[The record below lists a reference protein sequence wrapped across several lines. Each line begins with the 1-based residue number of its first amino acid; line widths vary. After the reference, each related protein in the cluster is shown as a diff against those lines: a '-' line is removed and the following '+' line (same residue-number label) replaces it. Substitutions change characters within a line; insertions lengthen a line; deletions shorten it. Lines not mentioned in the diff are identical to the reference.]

1 MRYCVKRVCDGDDPR
16 RERDRFFLQTA
27 RVAGSV
33 PALVVRHDT
42 FRKVGIKRRKRS
54 EYLRTALRMRT
65 NLSSFVRIQLPV
77 VVNHVE
83 ERLVNLADVVE
94 QCDAFDHV
102 TGMSVGAH
110 RVCQNERIPRDPPD
124 MRASNRVVGVDGVEQ
139 GLHRSG
145 AQPLELAG
153 GRALTPGCKGRR
165 SQSSSNRDGACYGRG
180 RAFAGVFHLCLSYRK
195 NRVLCAMAASE
206 RHAIATVSS
215 RGAHRW
221 DSGHPWIFR
230 SDIVKQPDSAAG
242 SVEVEDQ
249 RGRPLGVAL
258 WSPKSEISLRLLTR
272 EADVAI
278 DRDWWKARIG
288 AAAARRTALAPLTNA
303 WRVVHGEGDGLPSL
317 VIDRYGD
324 YIVLQLSSAGIEAFR
339 DEIVGALIDLFRPAG
354 ILARNDAGSRE
365 REGLVR
371 ETVLLHGEVP
381 EEIEV
386 SEYGIRY
393 LAAPWTGQKTGAF
406 LDQRENRHMIG
417 ELARGAALDCFSYHG
432 SFALHLARRASHVTS
447 LDSSAAALD
456 RALQNAQRNNLSN
469 IDFVTADA
477 FDFLH
482 ERERDGTR
490 YDTIVLDPPAFAKN
504 KPSLP
509 GAIRGYKDINLRAM
523 KLLAPGGLLFTAS
536 CSFHLTRPLFLD
548 ILRDAAS
555 DSGRRIVLRELTG
568 QAIDHPEIV
577 TIPETGYLKGA
588 LLEAAD

>member
-1 MRYCVKRVCDGDDPR
+1 
-16 RERDRFFLQTA
+16 
-27 RVAGSV
+27 
-33 PALVVRHDT
+33 
-42 FRKVGIKRRKRS
+42 
-54 EYLRTALRMRT
+54 
-65 NLSSFVRIQLPV
+65 
-77 VVNHVE
+77 
-83 ERLVNLADVVE
+83 
-94 QCDAFDHV
+94 
-102 TGMSVGAH
+102 MS
-110 RVCQNERIPRDPPD
+110 
-124 MRASNRVVGVDGVEQ
+124 
-139 GLHRSG
+139 
-145 AQPLELAG
+145 
-153 GRALTPGCKGRR
+153 
-165 SQSSSNRDGACYGRG
+165 
-180 RAFAGVFHLCLSYRK
+180 
-195 NRVLCAMAASE
+195 ASE
-206 RHAIATVSS
+206 RRPAATVSS
-215 RGAHRW
+215 RGARRW

-230 SDIVKQPDSAAG
+230 SDIVKPPDSTAG
-242 SVEVEDQ
+242 CVEVQDQ
-249 RGRPLGVAL
+249 RGRALGVAL

-272 EADVAI
+272 DTDAAI
-278 DRDWWKARIG
+278 DRAWWKARIE
-288 AAAARRTALAPLTNA
+288 AAAARRTALTPVTNA
-303 WRVVHGEGDGLPSL
+303 WRIVHGEGDGLPSL

-339 DEIVGALIDLFRPAG
+339 DQIVTALIELFEPAG

-386 SEYGIRY
+386 TEYGIHY
-393 LAAPWTGQKTGAF
+393 FAAPWTGQKTGAF

-432 SFALHLARRASHVTS
+432 SFALHLARGADRVTS

-456 RALQNAQRNNLSN
+456 RAGQNAKRNDLSN

-477 FDFLH
+477 FDFLRD
-482 ERERDGTR
+482 REKDGTM

-509 GAIRGYKDINLRAM
+509 GAVRGYKDINMRAM
-523 KLLAPGGLLFTAS
+523 RLLAPGGLLFTAS

-548 ILRDAAS
+548 MLRDAAA

-568 QAIDHPEIV
+568 QAIDHPEVV